1 MSRFRP
7 FGIVYNNLSSA
18 AWDMANRVAE
28 HLGLGESDW
37 IGPAEDLDAKATR
50 GADTKLLIT
59 VGGDGTILRAVKLA
73 STYDIPILGI
83 NMGRLGFMTE
93 LEGHD
98 AMERLHHYLD
108 SDAMDSPFRRS
119 DGKEGVDGTPWIE
132 ARAML
137 QVQVVDEAGNPR
149 PDIPAQHALNDAV
162 IGRGVVSRVITVMA
176 SIDGAQLTTYRADAV
191 IVSTA
196 TGSTGYNL
204 SVGGPI
210 IYPQAE
216 VMVIAPVAPHL
227 GLATGLVVPGNSVL
241 QFTLESDVEAL
252 ISVDGYL
259 NVPLNRED
267 RVRIEA
273 SPYKAR
279 FLRTHPPNR
288 FFHTL
293 TRRLDFGGAI
303 PKPALSPD
311 ESATSQEP

>member
-1 MSRFRP
+1 MTDFRP
-7 FGIVYNNLSSA
+7 VGIVYNNLSPA
-18 AWDMANRVAE
+18 ACDMANRVAE
-28 HLGLGESDW
+28 HLRLDESDW
-37 IGPAEDLDAKATR
+37 IGPAEDLDSKSSRAT
-50 GADTKLLIT
+50 DTKLVIT
-59 VGGDGTILRAVKLA
+59 VGGDGTILRAVKLTSA
-73 STYDIPILGI
+73 YNIPILGI

-98 AMERLHHYLD
+98 ALERLHDYL
-108 SDAMDSPFRRS
+108 
-119 DGKEGVDGTPWIE
+119 GGTPWVE
-132 ARAML
+132 ERAML
-137 QVQVVDEAGNPR
+137 QVQVLDEAGIR
-149 PDIPAQHALNDAV
+149 CRDIPAQHALNDAV
-162 IGRGVVSRVITVMA
+162 IGRGVISRVITVTA
-176 SIDGAQLTTYRADAV
+176 SIDGTQLTTYRADAV

-210 IYPQAE
+210 VYPQAE
-216 VMVIAPVAPHL
+216 AMIIAPVAPHL

-259 NVPLNRED
+259 NVPLRRED
-267 RVRIEA
+267 RIQVEA

-279 FLRTHPPNR
+279 FLRTHPANR

-303 PKPALSPD
+303 PKPAQDPD
-311 ESATSQEP
+311 DATSQES

>member
-1 MSRFRP
+1 MQSADPRP
-7 FGIVYNNLSSA
+7 GVPSPLYRPVGIVYNNLMPA
-18 AWDMANRVAE
+18 ACDLANRLAD
-28 HLGLGESDW
+28 HLGIDESDW
-37 IGPAEDLDAKATR
+37 VCAAEELGVMTPQLSATR
-50 GADTKLLIT
+50 LLIT
-59 VGGDGTILRAVKLA
+59 VGGDGTILRTVKMA
-73 STYDIPILGI
+73 SAYDIPILGI

-98 AMERLHHYLD
+98 AMQRLPQYL
-108 SDAMDSPFRRS
+108 
-119 DGKEGVDGTPWIE
+119 EGTPWVE
-132 ARAML
+132 ERAML
-137 QVQVVDEAGNPR
+137 QVLVLDERGEPR

-162 IGRGVVSRVITVMA
+162 IGRGVVSRVITVVA

-191 IVSTA
+191 IVATA

-210 IYPQAE
+210 IFPQAK
-216 VMVIAPVAPHL
+216 VMVIVPVAPHL
-227 GLATGLVVPGNSVL
+227 GLATGLVAPGDAVL

-259 NVPLNRED
+259 NVPLKRED
-267 RVRIEA
+267 RVQVEA

-279 FLRTHPPNR
+279 FLRIHPPNR

-303 PKPALSPD
+303 PKPSSL
-311 ESATSQEP
+311 EP

>member
-1 MSRFRP
+1 MTDFRP
-7 FGIVYNNLSSA
+7 LGIVYNNLSTA
-18 AWDMANRVAE
+18 ACDMANVVAE
-28 HLGLGESDW
+28 YLRVDASDW
-37 IGPAEDLDAKATR
+37 ISPAEDLDALAPQAR
-50 GADTKLLIT
+50 DTKLIIT
-59 VGGDGTILRAVKLA
+59 VGGDGTILRATKLA
-73 STYDIPILGI
+73 STHGIPILGI

-98 AMERLHHYLD
+98 ALERLPQYLNG
-108 SDAMDSPFRRS
+108 A
-119 DGKEGVDGTPWIE
+119 PWVE
-132 ARAML
+132 ERAML
-137 QVQVVDEAGNPR
+137 QVQVVDEAGDRR

-162 IGRGVVSRVITVMA
+162 IGRGVVSRVITVAA
-176 SIDGAQLTTYRADAV
+176 SIDGARLTTYRADAV

-210 IYPQAE
+210 VYPQAE
-216 VMVIAPVAPHL
+216 AMVIVPVAPHL
-227 GLATGLVVPGNSVL
+227 GLATGLVVPGTSVL

-259 NVPLNRED
+259 NVPLRRED
-267 RVRIEA
+267 RIRIEA

-279 FLRTHPPNR
+279 FLRTHPANR

-311 ESATSQEP
+311 EGPATDPEEPAS

>member
-1 MSRFRP
+1 
-7 FGIVYNNLSSA
+7 
-18 AWDMANRVAE
+18 MAIRVAE
-28 HLGLGESDW
+28 HLKLDESSEW
-37 IGPAEDLDAKATR
+37 IGPAEDLDAMGPRA
-50 GADTKLLIT
+50 ADTKLLIT
-59 VGGDGTILRAVKLA
+59 VGGDGTILRAAKLA

-98 AMERLHHYLD
+98 AMERLHDYL
-108 SDAMDSPFRRS
+108 
-119 DGKEGVDGTPWIE
+119 DGTPWVE
-132 ARAML
+132 ERAML
-137 QVQVVDEAGNPR
+137 QVQVLDEEGKPR

-162 IGRGVVSRVITVMA
+162 IGRGIISRVITVTT

-216 VMVIAPVAPHL
+216 VMVIVPVAPHL
-227 GLATGLVVPGNSVL
+227 GLATGLVVPGTSVL

-259 NVPLNRED
+259 NVPLRRED
-267 RVRIEA
+267 RIQVKA

-279 FLRTHPPNR
+279 FLRTHPSNR

-293 TRRLDFGGAI
+293 TRRLDFGGAV

-311 ESATSQEP
+311 EGSTSLEP